1 MGLVTREG
9 KGSKLTI
16 QEMDGNLT
24 YLDNIVGVKDSNK
37 YESLAVTTEQIL
49 SMNLI
54 PAGTFKDLDAV
65 ELKALLIKPLENG
78 NVVSLAAY
86 LNTSASMSGANK
98 LLDPIS
104 SQNSGG
110 ISLNV
115 FIINTFINVI
125 ENNKIKGTTKYGA
138 SGVSLNQLLNSST
151 SPNPTEIPFD
161 PTIDNYLIIAVSLA
175 STLDT
180 ITQESLVFKK
190 IN

>member
-49 SMNLI
+49 STTLI
-54 PAGTFKDLDAV
+54 PANTFSDLDAV
-65 ELKALLIKPLENG
+65 QLKVLLFKTGTNGTLGLTRAYINTVPTLSGASVFVELSENGSNLASVKLFFLENFY
-78 NVVSLAAY
+78 SIIK
-86 LNTSASMSGANK
+86 SG
-98 LLDPIS
+98 
-104 SQNSGG
+104 
-110 ISLNV
+110 
-115 FIINTFINVI
+115 
-125 ENNKIKGTTKYGA
+125 KIKGTPQYNSGA
-138 SGVSLNQLLNSST
+138 GNMNTLRSKQNQSI
-151 SPNPTEIPFD
+151 PVEIPFD
-161 PTIDNYLIIAVSLA
+161 FTVDNYIINAVTLA